1 MYLAK
6 ERTNMII
13 GLTGTFASGKDT
25 IADYLVKEKGFGAY
39 GSGDVVREY
48 VKELGWPMTR
58 DSQREMANK
67 LRQERGA
74 DFLVKEAI
82 KKSPGENKVI
92 SGIRQPN
99 EAEFFTN
106 TKGAYLIAVDA
117 PIEIRF
123 NRIVK
128 RKREGDPVTLEELRT
143 KENKE
148 MSNSANNPN
157 CQNISAC
164 MKIANYKIDNSGT
177 FSELYEEIEKA
188 LDQIKNNKD

>member
-1 MYLAK
+1 
-6 ERTNMII
+6 MII

-48 VKELGWPMTR
+48 VKKLNWPMTR

-67 LRQERGA
+67 LRKEHGA
-74 DFLVKEAI
+74 DFLIKESI
-82 KKSPGENKVI
+82 KKISEDNKVI

-106 TKGAYLIAVDA
+106 TDGAYLIAVDA
-117 PIEIRF
+117 PIETRF
-123 NRIVK
+123 ERIVK
-128 RKREGDPVTLEELRT
+128 RKREGDPVTLEELKT
-143 KENKE
+143 KESKE
-148 MSNSANNPN
+148 MSNSANDPN

-164 MKIANYKIDNSGT
+164 MKTANFKIDNSGT
-177 FSELYEEIEKA
+177 FTELYKKIDEI
-188 LDQIKNNKD
+188 LDQIEK